1 MAFGVVAAAIV
12 AACATTGAATAD
24 SPAPVVERGTTSTP
38 APAAHAAPA
47 RGHEP
52 AWVYHKGTFYWPGD
66 YSFAAKPF
74 YADGA
79 GGGVS
84 GNKPIRVEVTSPWG
98 GFLPFARNWDFDSR
112 PYAFLTFA
120 FKPTVANQTAQVFFV
135 KVGDIPVGVVVNPFN
150 GQYGPAPRVGEWG
163 TYKIPLSDLGVLGK
177 SIYKFAIQ
185 DQTGLPHNVFFLDD
199 IGFLPP
205 DP

>member
-1 MAFGVVAAAIV
+1 MACGAMAAALV
-12 AACATTGAATAD
+12 AACVTTGAATAG
-24 SPAPVVERGTTSTP
+24 SPAPPVAERGAMP
-38 APAAHAAPA
+38 ASSAGGAVPT

-79 GGGVS
+79 SGGVS
-84 GNKPIRVEVTSPWG
+84 GSKPIRVDVTSPWG

-120 FKPTVANQTAQVFFV
+120 FKPTVANQTAQVYFV

-150 GQYGPAPRVGEWG
+150 GQYGPAPRVGVWG
-163 TYKIPLSDLGVLGK
+163 TYKIPMSDLGVLGK